1 MPGDHSAA
9 RPQGLWPTALAL
21 PQLPHLRSHVPMV
34 SAPDI
39 HNLIDIHYTAAQRQG
54 SRGESL
60 LGAASHRPIIQY
72 VAAPPHSGT
81 EHVFLVS
88 LVLEFLGLFYTPNIY
103 EP

>member
-1 MPGDHSAA
+1 
-9 RPQGLWPTALAL
+9 
-21 PQLPHLRSHVPMV
+21 MV

-60 LGAASHRPIIQY
+60 LGTASHWLIILLHRT
-72 VAAPPHSGT
+72 AEPR
-81 EHVFLVS
+81 VFGFVGFGQ
-88 LVLEFLGLFYTPNIY
+88 FLGLFYTPNIY

>member
-1 MPGDHSAA
+1 
-9 RPQGLWPTALAL
+9 
-21 PQLPHLRSHVPMV
+21 MV

-60 LGAASHRPIIQY
+60 LGTASHWIILLY
-72 VAAPPHSGT
+72 RTAEPR
-81 EHVFLVS
+81 VFVGFGQ
-88 LVLEFLGLFYTPNIY
+88 FLGLFYTPNIY